1 MEEKTYRIGEAAK
14 LLNLKTYVLRFWET
28 EFPQLAPHRTE
39 KGQRLYTE
47 QDVSTLRTIRHLL
60 HERGLTIEGAR
71 RILTGQGDPLF
82 AEQAAGDGHPSET
95 SLPGTMQSLYSETL
109 TEAVMA
115 ALQRAG
121 QTGAGGY
128 AGAGAG
134 RDAGDDVAHDA
145 VADGVGD
152 EEDFPRDRQAIE
164 AIVARVLASG
174 HGIPPGLGEPA
185 RQRAHEAAQPLTV
198 QVAARGDTVRSGG
211 LTGEMKAGIPGEMP
225 GVRTG
230 NVPDVR
236 AGNMPDARTGNMADA
251 MRGERVAGKPETL
264 LPPQPDGCRLVVR
277 EAIAELEALREMLKP
292 RQCRGAGADTFF

>member
-47 QDVSTLRTIRHLL
+47 QDIATLQTIRHLL

-82 AEQAAGDGHPSET
+82 AEQAAGDVHPSEA
-95 SLPGTMQSLYSETL
+95 SLPETMQSLYSETL

-115 ALQRAG
+115 ALKRAG

-128 AGAGAG
+128 GGAGAG
-134 RDAGDDVAHDA
+134 RGAEGEFVHDPARDAEHDPAHDPA
-145 VADGVGD
+145 HDGTGD

-174 HGIPPGLGEPA
+174 HGIPPGAESA
-185 RQRAHEAAQPLTV
+185 RTAVPVGAAESAESAESVGPKGYVRHEAAQPLT
-198 QVAARGDTVRSGG
+198 
-211 LTGEMKAGIPGEMP
+211 LTGPAGVDGMKPGA
-225 GVRTG
+225 TG
-230 NVPDVR
+230 
-236 AGNMPDARTGNMADA
+236 
-251 MRGERVAGKPETL
+251 GKPEAM
-264 LPPQPDGCRLVVR
+264 LPHRQDDCMQVVQ
-277 EAIAELEALREMLKP
+277 EAIAELEALRELLKP
-292 RQCRGAGADTFF
+292 RQCRGTDADMFF